1 MIEIHSD
8 GYTIRGNP
16 SKIGGGF
23 TIVGLHADGR
33 EELLLTHKILRNPI
47 LFGNQPFTNN
57 EGELLGV
64 LFAAVMAPV
73 GMKII
78 TDSHNTEAWVKSAS
92 PKARPD
98 LKWLC
103 VLAQQLIRDK
113 ALVLEWR
120 PREVNLAGQYNEFK
134 LHV

>member
-1 MIEIHSD
+1 MIEIHTD

-33 EELLLTHKILRNPI
+33 EELILTHRILRNPV
-47 LFGNQPFTNN
+47 LFADRPFTNN

-64 LFAAVMAPV
+64 VFAAVMAPK
-73 GMKII
+73 GMKIV
-78 TDSHNTEAWVKSAS
+78 TDSHNTEAWLKSAS

-98 LKWLC
+98 LAWLC
-103 VLAQQLIRDK
+103 VLGNQLIRQK
-113 ALVLEWR
+113 ELIVEWR

-134 LHV
+134 LNT